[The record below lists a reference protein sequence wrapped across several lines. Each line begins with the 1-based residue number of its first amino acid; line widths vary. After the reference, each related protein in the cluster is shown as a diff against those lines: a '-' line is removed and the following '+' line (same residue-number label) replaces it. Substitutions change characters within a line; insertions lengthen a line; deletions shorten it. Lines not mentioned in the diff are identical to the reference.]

1 MMLYRAV
8 EEKILMEEWVAA
20 TPIPPDTLW
29 IDMLS
34 PTPEQEAAVEQFLG
48 MQIPTREEMAEIE
61 VSNRLYEE
69 NGALFMTAT
78 MLSRVDSGAPE
89 THPATFIVSEERL
102 ITVRYI
108 DTTSFR
114 RFSGMMQKFS
124 PKKLC
129 GILTFLN
136 LVETIINRQAD
147 ILERADREV
156 DSLMREIF
164 KHREPGEMRSTEDYQ
179 RILEHIG
186 RTGDI
191 VAKIHESLVTF
202 SRVVVFAGHHA
213 AFACAEFELQLTSI
227 RRDISGLSDHGNH
240 LAARVN
246 FLLDA
251 TLGMITIQQNSVF
264 RVLSIASLI
273 FLPPTLIAGL
283 YGMNFQHMPELEW
296 MWGYPLAV
304 GLMAIA
310 AILPLA
316 YLKQRKWL

>member
-1 MMLYRAV
+1 MMLYYA
-8 EEKILMEEWVAA
+8 ENDKILTRAWQVGES
-20 TPIPPDTLW
+20 IPASTIWL
-29 IDMLS
+29 DMLS

-48 MQIPTREEMAEIE
+48 MPVPTREEMAKIE

-69 NGALFMTAT
+69 RGALFMTAT
-78 MLSRVDSGAPE
+78 MLSKVDSGAPQ

-114 RFSGMMQKFS
+114 RFATMVQKYS
-124 PKKLC
+124 PQNIC
-129 GILTFLN
+129 GVLTFLM

-156 DSLMREIF
+156 DSITTDIF
-164 KHREPGEMRSTEDYQ
+164 KHREPGEMRSTMHYQ
-179 RILEHIG
+179 SVLEHIG

-202 SRVVVFAGHHA
+202 SRMVVFAGHHA
-213 AFACAEFELQLTSI
+213 AFTCAEFELQLTSI
-227 RRDISGLSDHGNH
+227 RRDIAGLSDHGNH
-240 LAARVN
+240 LAARIN

-251 TLGMITIQQNSVF
+251 TLGMISIQQNGVF
-264 RVLSIASLI
+264 RVLSTASLI
-273 FLPPTLIAGL
+273 FLPPTLVAGI
-283 YGMNFQHMPELEW
+283 YGMNFKMMPELGW
-296 MWGYPLAV
+296 SYGYPIAV
-304 GLMAIA
+304 GIMLVA